1 MKRLTKVMTCPDG
14 TKLYDFA
21 NAVVG
26 EYMYDHKKGVRA
38 LFEKLC
44 DLEDKLDQ
52 GYVTE
57 SNVSYKRKTYMR
69 PVKHNYSDDEHPN
82 YYKYSCPVC
91 DMLGNRHQVTVG
103 DTNCPL
109 CNVNLLWEGYF
120 D

>member
-1 MKRLTKVMTCPDG
+1 MYEIIEEEYQQFLQDMKDNNPIV
-14 TKLYDFA
+14 
-21 NAVVG
+21 
-26 EYMYDHKKGVRA
+26 
-38 LFEKLC
+38 FE
-44 DLEDKLDQ
+44 

-57 SNVSYKRKTYMR
+57 SNVCYKRKTYMR

-91 DMLGNRHQVTVG
+91 DILGNRHQVTVG